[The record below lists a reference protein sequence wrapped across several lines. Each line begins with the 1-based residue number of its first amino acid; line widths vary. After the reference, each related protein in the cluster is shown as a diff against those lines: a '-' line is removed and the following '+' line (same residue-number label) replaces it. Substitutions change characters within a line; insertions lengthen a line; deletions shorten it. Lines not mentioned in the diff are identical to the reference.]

1 MKITDMITQEEFN
14 LIFAL
19 YVINFSPL
27 LLLEMNRGKQM
38 RIQIL
43 ILGFKGLKKTKELFP
58 VLSHRCFFI
67 IYLLTFLYSL

>member
-1 MKITDMITQEEFN
+1 MKITDMITKDEFN

-19 YVINFSPL
+19 YFINFSPL

-43 ILGFKGLKKTKELFP
+43 ILGFKGVKKTKELFS
-58 VLSHRCFFI
+58 V
-67 IYLLTFLYSL
+67 

>member
-1 MKITDMITQEEFN
+1 MKITDMITKDEFN

-19 YVINFSPL
+19 YFISFSPL

-43 ILGFKGLKKTKELFP
+43 ILGFIGVKKTKELFP
-58 VLSHRCFFI
+58 V
-67 IYLLTFLYSL
+67 

>member
-1 MKITDMITQEEFN
+1 MKITDMITKDEFN

-19 YVINFSPL
+19 YFVNVSPL

-43 ILGFKGLKKTKELFP
+43 ILGFKGVKKTKELFP
-58 VLSHRCFFI
+58 V
-67 IYLLTFLYSL
+67 